1 MTRAGTPSSL
11 PHRSYVS
18 RRWPTSLLSVPHQL
32 SPIWRR
38 LSLMEAMKWAGL
50 SSSGCLRAS
59 GIPFEAVV
67 QLCQWHDR
75 RNHANP
81 YHNKAHTAQVICAA
95 GLLADKAGIGRQER
109 DVLLV
114 AALIHDFKHLGRW
127 RSRAAYWQEQASLTQ
142 AFALLMKGGIDRRL
156 LPKLTDM
163 VLATSPVHDRTL
175 SPRSDDS
182 AALLLDADL
191 FASLFLPEPLV
202 RRLTA
207 TVKFEDR
214 LPLSLED
221 MLSYFLDKCRAHG
234 FASHAGASLYAALP
248 PAQRVL

>member
-1 MTRAGTPSSL
+1 MTSAGTPSSL

-38 LSLMEAMKWAGL
+38 LSLMQAMKWAGL
-50 SSSGCLRAS
+50 SSSSSLRRSGLPSEAIRQICL
-59 GIPFEAVV
+59 
-67 QLCQWHDR
+67 WHDR

-95 GLLADKAGIGRQER
+95 GLLADQAGIGRQER

-127 RSRAAYWQEQASLTQ
+127 RSRAPYWQEQVSVTK
-142 AFALLMKGGIDRRL
+142 AFALLMKAGIDRRL

-163 VLATSPVHDRTL
+163 VLATSPVHDRVV
-175 SPRSDDS
+175 SPRSDEVG
-182 AALLLDADL
+182 ALLLDADL

-214 LPLSLED
+214 LALSLDD
-221 MLSYFLDKCRAHG
+221 MLTYFLDKCRAHG
-234 FASHAGASLYAALP
+234 FASHAGAALYAALP